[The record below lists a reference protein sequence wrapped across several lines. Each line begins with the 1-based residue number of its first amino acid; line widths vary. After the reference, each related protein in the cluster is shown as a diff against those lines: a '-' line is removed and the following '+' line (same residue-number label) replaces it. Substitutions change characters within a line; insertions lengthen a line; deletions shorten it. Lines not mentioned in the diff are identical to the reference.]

1 MRQGAGRAACCLAV
15 WCFCFTQIKIAS
27 KYVPEKSGAG
37 TYLHQQLLPSCI
49 FCTAILGKRD
59 GSARGGRIDGDL
71 PVGDIG
77 THLFARGLLVR
88 EKAATG
94 QCRFQPGAS
103 RMGLR
108 IDVILFTQAGKAA
121 AAAG

>member
-1 MRQGAGRAACCLAV
+1 M
-15 WCFCFTQIKIAS
+15 
-27 KYVPEKSGAG
+27 PEKSGAG
-37 TYLHQQLLPSCI
+37 TYLRQQLLPTCI
-49 FCTAILGKRD
+49 FSTAILGKCD
-59 GSARGGRIDGDL
+59 GAARGGRVNGDL
-71 PVGDIG
+71 PAGDIG
-77 THLFARGLLVR
+77 TQLFSRGLLMR
-88 EKAATG
+88 EKAAAG

>member
-1 MRQGAGRAACCLAV
+1 M
-15 WCFCFTQIKIAS
+15 
-27 KYVPEKSGAG
+27 PEKSGAG
-37 TYLHQQLLPSCI
+37 TYLRQQLLPTCI

-59 GSARGGRIDGDL
+59 GAARGGRIDGDL
-71 PVGDIG
+71 PMGDIG
-77 THLFARGLLVR
+77 TQLFSRGLLMR
-88 EKAATG
+88 EKAAAG
-94 QCRFQPGAS
+94 QCCFQPGAS